1 MKDIGFYRRFKLAVL
16 NGKHVGNNRTAL
28 PSKHLEWFN
37 SHSFDEP
44 GMDESIRKMVNIL
57 NEQRGLLA

>member
-1 MKDIGFYRRFKLAVL
+1 VKDIGFYRRFKLAVL

-28 PSKHLEWFN
+28 PSKPFGVVH

-44 GMDESIRKMVNIL
+44 GVDEPIRKMVNIL